1 MSAPSLDGKRIFI
14 TGAARGLGAAAAGR
28 LADLGARVAL
38 ADLNEAEVS
47 AVAQAIGGDALG
59 VRCDVTVEED
69 VRTALADA
77 AERLGGLDAVINN
90 AGVEIAVPLVETESE
105 AFRQLLDVNVLGVF
119 HGIKHGTPH
128 LAAAGG
134 GVIVNMASVAGLG
147 GAPLLG
153 AYCASKGAVMRLTE
167 VAAIELRDAGIRVCS
182 ICPAF
187 VGTAMVE
194 RLVAPVEAA
203 TGMSFDD
210 IVAAK
215 QGRMGTVED
224 VAEGIAFMVSDE
236 ASWINGQPLI
246 LDGGLTGSLL

>member
-1 MSAPSLDGKRIFI
+1 VPSSRAPRAGWGRRSP
-14 TGAARGLGAAAAGR
+14 GR
-28 LADLGARVAL
+28 LADTGARVVL
-38 ADLNEAEVS
+38 ADLNEAEVQ
-47 AVAQAIGGDALG
+47 AVAEAIGGGATG
-59 VRCDVTVEED
+59 VRCDVTVEGD
-69 VRTALADA
+69 VRAALAEA
-77 AERLGGLDAVINN
+77 AERLGGLDTVINN
-90 AGVEIAVPLVETESE
+90 AGVEMAVPLVETESE
-105 AFRQLLDVNVLGVF
+105 AFRALLDVNALGVF

-203 TGMSFDD
+203 TGMRFED

-215 QGRMGTVED
+215 QGRMGTTED
-224 VAEGIAFMVSDE
+224 IAEGVAFMVSDE
-236 ASWINGQPLI
+236 ARWINGQPLV

>member
-1 MSAPSLDGKRIFI
+1 MSASVDGKRVFV
-14 TGAARGLGAAAAGR
+14 TGAARGLGAAIAGR
-28 LADLGARVAL
+28 LADGGARVVL
-38 ADLNEAEVS
+38 SDLDEAEVG
-47 AVAQAIGGDALG
+47 AVAQAIGGDASG

-69 VRTALADA
+69 VRGALGEA
-77 AERLGGLDAVINN
+77 AERLGGLDAVVNN
-90 AGVEIAVPLVETESE
+90 AGVEIAAPVVETESE
-105 AFRQLLDVNVLGVF
+105 AFRRLLDVNVLGVF

-167 VAAIELRDAGIRVCS
+167 VAAIELREAGIRVCS

-194 RLVAPVEAA
+194 RLVAPVEAV
-203 TGMSFDD
+203 TGMKFED

-224 VAEGIAFMVSDE
+224 VAEGVAFMVSDD